1 MATLDGAGWVQSSQT
16 SKALQDNP
24 LHKPHITGGWPEE
37 PFQYQSSWL
46 VFPDATVRYY
56 RMAHSDLPFQLPCPS
71 PTLLTLP
78 AGVLWEKARFGKS
91 DFPEFI
97 VDCGMGQEP
106 WNNSHKAMP
115 DTQAPQKTL
124 CPLPQGLD
132 TQLTQEIVVNFFDSL
147 KTGRGKVAL
156 LWVKFVSSFH
166 LSKWKKI

>member
-1 MATLDGAGWVQSSQT
+1 MVLAECKVPRSLKPCRTTLSTNLTSQVGDQRSHFNTSHHGWYSQMPPSGTTGWSTLTFHSSFLAQAPHCLLCLQVSSGRKLGLGNQT
-16 SKALQDNP
+16 S
-24 LHKPHITGGWPEE
+24 
-37 PFQYQSSWL
+37 S
-46 VFPDATVRYY
+46 
-56 RMAHSDLPFQLPCPS
+56 
-71 PTLLTLP
+71 
-78 AGVLWEKARFGKS
+78 
-91 DFPEFI
+91 EFI

-156 LWVKFVSSFH
+156 L
-166 LSKWKKI
+166 

>member
-1 MATLDGAGWVQSSQT
+1 MV
-16 SKALQDNP
+16 
-24 LHKPHITGGWPEE
+24 
-37 PFQYQSSWL
+37 
-46 VFPDATVRYY
+46 
-56 RMAHSDLPFQLPCPS
+56 HSDLPFQLPCPS

-115 DTQAPQKTL
+115 DTQAPPEDTVS
-124 CPLPQGLD
+124 PAAGPGH
-132 TQLTQEIVVNFFDSL
+132 TQLTQEIAVNFFDSL

-156 LWVKFVSSFH
+156 L
-166 LSKWKKI
+166 

>member
-56 RMAHSDLPFQLPCPS
+56 RMVHSDLPFQLPCPS

-115 DTQAPQKTL
+115 DTQAP
-124 CPLPQGLD
+124 PED
-132 TQLTQEIVVNFFDSL
+132 TVSPAAGPGHTAHSGNSCQFFRLLKNREGKGGSSVSEICVIFPSE
-147 KTGRGKVAL
+147 
-156 LWVKFVSSFH
+156 
-166 LSKWKKI
+166 